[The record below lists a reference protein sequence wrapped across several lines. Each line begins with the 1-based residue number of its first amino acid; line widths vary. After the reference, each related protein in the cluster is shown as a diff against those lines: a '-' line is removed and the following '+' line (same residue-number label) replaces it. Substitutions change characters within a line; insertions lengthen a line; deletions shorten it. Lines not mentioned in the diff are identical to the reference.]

1 MSANAK
7 VGRKMD
13 DGRKMVQNGGKVD
26 QIVDD
31 RGKMDTKW
39 SKMG

>member
-1 MSANAK
+1 MSANTKA
-7 VGRKMD
+7 GRKMT

-26 QIVDD
+26 QIGGDGV
-31 RGKMDTKW
+31 KMDTMW